1 MKKHSILLVE
11 DDELDIIS
19 FRRSLKQ
26 LGSEYELHT
35 AYNGKEALSYLSNN
49 KEADKP
55 DVILLDIHVKPFTG
69 FEMLE
74 MLRQSE
80 HFAGTKIVALTAS
93 VMNEEVLQLKE
104 SSFDGCLSK
113 PVDSDI
119 FPDLLS
125 QIVEGEEIWRIT
137 S

>member
-1 MKKHSILLVE
+1 VTTNVLYVE
-11 DDELDIIS
+11 DEVRS
-19 FRRSLKQ
+19 RRVMQMIFQGIDAAHLVVFEDSTDFL
-26 LGSEYELHT
+26 
-35 AYNGKEALSYLSNN
+35 ARAEAL
-49 KEADKP
+49 DPKP
-55 DVILLDIHVKPFTG
+55 DVILLDIHFKPFTG